1 MVRQSGGI
9 RAAALFLDCPTG
21 GGGGMFCIKMAIASG
36 QETVDSETGSSLQL
50 SSKTFPPNT
59 VARRYNHSSR
69 RNSRNSSKILL
80 LILVLVLTPAWFI
93 WRFYNPPL
101 PSSPELA
108 EETPLGGQDAVSVIP
123 TALIPD
129 AQEPA
134 PAAPPPD
141 QVAETTPI
149 TVTPLEPVA
158 QDTTLPSSSG
168 IQFSETTAPD
178 SASVAVTSATGAV
191 ALTDVPPPTGVAT
204 FDVPPTIEFP
214 APGSTVTVQEAPP
227 AASTAGVVSHPSI
240 LLPPVIAFPPRAS
253 ASSSHSAPVSDPAP
267 AVPPPPP
274 PPPPPQAPIQVSA
287 EPVTVVAAPAP
298 APVVVE
304 PPPAIVSVPASEPAP
319 APAIASEPPAAT
331 ESSTVVAAA
340 AAAQPAVALPAQGFF
355 IVRSKIAQSSG
366 HYLLCSYF
374 EDDHEQIFRVSPTV
388 YETVAVGLYYNVRNI
403 KGWQPVK
410 RIE

>member
-1 MVRQSGGI
+1 
-9 RAAALFLDCPTG
+9 
-21 GGGGMFCIKMAIASG
+21 MAIASG

-134 PAAPPPD
+134 PAAPPASAPPD

-168 IQFSETTAPD
+168 IRFSETTAPD

-267 AVPPPPP
+267 AVPPPP

>member
-1 MVRQSGGI
+1 M
-9 RAAALFLDCPTG
+9 
-21 GGGGMFCIKMAIASG
+21 
-36 QETVDSETGSSLQL
+36 
-50 SSKTFPPNT
+50 
-59 VARRYNHSSR
+59 
-69 RNSRNSSKILL
+69 
-80 LILVLVLTPAWFI
+80 VLTPAWFI

-134 PAAPPPD
+134 PAAPPASAPPD

-168 IQFSETTAPD
+168 IRFSETTAPD

-274 PPPPPQAPIQVSA
+274 PPPAGSHTGVGGARNCRCRARARACCRRTASCHCFRACVRTCTCARHRIRAASRDRIVHRRCRRCRRAACGGIARARLLYCAIQDC
-287 EPVTVVAAPAP
+287 
-298 APVVVE
+298 
-304 PPPAIVSVPASEPAP
+304 
-319 APAIASEPPAAT
+319 
-331 ESSTVVAAA
+331 
-340 AAAQPAVALPAQGFF
+340 AVIGPLPA
-355 IVRSKIAQSSG
+355 
-366 HYLLCSYF
+366 LLLF
-374 EDDHEQIFRVSPTV
+374 
-388 YETVAVGLYYNVRNI
+388 
-403 KGWQPVK
+403 
-410 RIE
+410 